1 MKPTGVAALRH
12 HVVMARTVRWLVGA
26 GVVVLAGVALALLPV
41 SGTFDSESFTCG
53 TPFHYDNSGGYAGSL
68 AFANCNER
76 REGRQVP
83 AAGLILVGLG
93 IGVFLTARGRGS
105 DTRLVVESPRVS

>member
-1 MKPTGVAALRH
+1 MV
-12 HVVMARTVRWLVGA
+12 RTVRWLVGA
-26 GVVVLAGVALALLPV
+26 GVVLLAGVALALLPL

-53 TPFHYDNSGGYAGSL
+53 TPFHYDNSGGYAGSQG
-68 AFANCNER
+68 FADCNER

-93 IGVFLTARGRGS
+93 IAVFATARGKRRS
-105 DTRLVVESPRVS
+105 DTRTVVESLRGL